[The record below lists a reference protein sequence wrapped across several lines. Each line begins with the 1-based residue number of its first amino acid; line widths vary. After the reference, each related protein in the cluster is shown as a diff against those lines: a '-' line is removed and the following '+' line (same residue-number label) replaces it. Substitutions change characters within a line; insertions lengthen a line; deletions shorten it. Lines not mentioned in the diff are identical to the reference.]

1 MSAVNPADA
10 SGESPVDAAHL
21 DPNDSRTWPE
31 LMTTTEVAQA
41 MRINQRTVLAMINDG
56 RLRARRAGTAYRV
69 SRRWLLEEWFS
80 DAELDAHPV
89 RGRPTRPPET

>member
-1 MSAVNPADA
+1 MSAVNLADA
-10 SGESPVDAAHL
+10 SGEPAVDAVPL

-41 MRINQRTVLAMINDG
+41 LRINQRTVLAMINDG

-69 SRRWLLEEWFS
+69 SRSWLLEEWFS
-80 DAELDAHPV
+80 SDEPES
-89 RGRPTRPPET
+89 RPPKTPPTDPPKS

>member
-1 MSAVNPADA
+1 MSAVNLADA
-10 SGESPVDAAHL
+10 SGESAVDAAHL

-69 SRRWLLEEWFS
+69 SRRWLLDDWFS
-80 DAELDAHPV
+80 GDETDSRQA
-89 RGRPTRPPET
+89 RGRPTGPPEP